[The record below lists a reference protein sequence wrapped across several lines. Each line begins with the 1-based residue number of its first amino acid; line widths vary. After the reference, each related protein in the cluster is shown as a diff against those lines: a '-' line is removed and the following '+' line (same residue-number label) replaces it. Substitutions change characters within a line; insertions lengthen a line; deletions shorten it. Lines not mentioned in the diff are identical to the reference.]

1 MTAIPPRALG
11 ARTALVATAAAAALL
26 FAPAAQASYGLY
38 VGSELTEDGS
48 VFIGGTGD
56 EVSSHYLRIVPHQT
70 YPPDATITVGL
81 TEEAE
86 MYGGPNKP
94 GKLTE
99 IPQVPETYK
108 YISMTYTNW
117 AGFPPPLTN
126 GGLNEQGVA
135 ARDIWSPSRTE
146 LIEMTEAPQTGPQY
160 SDLSRIVMQ
169 RASSAREAVEI
180 VGELID
186 KHGYSTYGGNSHMF
200 ADAEEG
206 WVLIN
211 FAGSQGLWVA
221 ERLGP
226 DEVRMSYPGYI
237 GEIPENYQEHP
248 DFMGSDNLISFAVE
262 QGWYDPDSG
271 DPFDVHEVYGDQEAP
286 MRRPTVKEIE
296 GKLEDL
302 TPGIT
307 FRQFM
312 IVVRDPAMSKD
323 SNGYGQAARLH
334 EDVPHKA
341 LRTLWV
347 APTGSVTAPFIPWR
361 IGVTSVP
368 PEFRKHRYLT
378 KGSASTF
385 VTAEASL
392 QEASQFAGRLY
403 KRLMYYTCHKPG
415 KFLPEVT
422 EALVAFEDRSLADV
436 EAVETTALTL
446 LNNGQDELA
455 HRYLTDYSHGRA
467 QAALELGE
475 DLVGSIEARTKLLY
489 DIPVVEAEPM
499 GKLDYEMVTCRT
511 GE

>member
-1 MTAIPPRALG
+1 MPASRAYCVAITVALMC
-11 ARTALVATAAAAALL
+11 V
-26 FAPAAQASYGLY
+26 PAISEASYGLY
-38 VGSELTEDGS
+38 VGRNLTSDGS

-70 YPPDATITVGL
+70 HPEGARITVGL

-99 IPQVPETYK
+99 IPQVRETYK

-180 VGELID
+180 VGEMID
-186 KHGYSTYGGNSHMF
+186 KYGYSTYGGNSHMF

-206 WVLIN
+206 WVLID

-226 DEVRMSYPGYI
+226 NEVRMSYPGYI
-237 GEIPENYQEHP
+237 GDIPKDYQDDP
-248 DFMGSDNLISFAVE
+248 DYMGSDNLISFAVE

-271 DPFDVHEVYGDQEAP
+271 EPFNVHKVYGAQDAP
-286 MRRPTVKEIE
+286 MRRPTVNEIE
-296 GKLEDL
+296 HKLETL
-302 TPGIT
+302 TPGIS

-312 IVVRDPAMSKD
+312 NVVRDPAMSKD
-323 SNGYGQAARLH
+323 SNGYGQAVRLNA
-334 EDVPHKA
+334 DTPHKE

-385 VTAEASL
+385 VTAEAAL
-392 QEASQFAGRLY
+392 QEASQFAGRLF
-403 KRLMYYTCHKPG
+403 KRLMYYTCHKPD

-422 EALVAFEDRSLADV
+422 EALVAFEDTMLKDG
-436 EAVETTALTL
+436 EAVEQTALTL
-446 LNNGQDELA
+446 YQNGQDELA
-455 HRYLTDYSHGRA
+455 RKYLTGYSHDRA
-467 QAALELGE
+467 YDALELGE
-475 DLVGSIEARTKLLY
+475 DLVGSIEARTRLLY

-499 GKLDYEMVTCRT
+499 GKLDYEMVTCR
-511 GE
+511 

>member
-1 MTAIPPRALG
+1 MRPNRSLG
-11 ARTALVATAAAAALL
+11 AMVAIALL
-26 FAPAAQASYGLY
+26 CAPAVAEASYGLY
-38 VGSELTEDGS
+38 VGRNLTSDGS

-70 YPPDATITVGL
+70 HPEGAQITVGI
-81 TEEAE
+81 TEEAT
-86 MYGGPNKP
+86 MSGGPDKP
-94 GKLTE
+94 GKLTN

-135 ARDIWSPSRTE
+135 ARDIWSPSRKE
-146 LIEMTEAPQTGPQY
+146 LVEMTKAPQTGPNY

-169 RASSAREAVEI
+169 RADSARDAARV
-180 VGELID
+180 VGEMID

-226 DEVRMSYPGYI
+226 DDVRMSYPGYI
-237 GEIPENYQEHP
+237 GDIPKDYQENP
-248 DFMGSDNLISFAVE
+248 NYMGSDNLISFAVE
-262 QGWYDPDSG
+262 QGWYEPASG
-271 DPFDVHEVYGDQEAP
+271 APFNVHEVYGDQDAP
-286 MRRPTVKEIE
+286 MRQPTVEEIE
-296 GKLEDL
+296 HKLETL

-312 IVVRDPAMSKD
+312 NIVRDPAISQD
-323 SNGYGQAARLH
+323 TNGYGQAARLN
-334 EDVPHKA
+334 EDTPHKE
-341 LRTLWV
+341 LQTLWV

-368 PEFRKHRYLT
+368 PEFRQHRYLT
-378 KGSASTF
+378 KGSDSTF
-385 VTAEASL
+385 VTEEASL
-392 QEASQFAGRLY
+392 QEATRFAGRLF
-403 KRLMYYTCHKPG
+403 KRLMYYTCHKPD

-422 EALVAFEDRSLADV
+422 EALVAFEDTMLSDS
-436 EAVETTALTL
+436 EAVEQTALTL
-446 LNNGQDELA
+446 YENGQTDLA
-455 HRYLTDYSHGRA
+455 REYLTGYSHERA
-467 QAALELGE
+467 YDALALGE
-475 DLVGSIEARTKLLY
+475 ALVGSIEARTKLLY
-489 DIPVVEAEPM
+489 DIPVVETEPM
-499 GKLDYEMVTCRT
+499 GKLDYDMVTCN
-511 GE
+511 